1 MIRSILIT
9 YDDAQE
15 PAGDVADLFTYL
27 ENEFTNADFVADL
40 NSWEPIITR
49 ARIYRAAT
57 GMNIDIATKDG
68 AEVTLLLEGT
78 GPASESLRWIAKDK
92 RAAAER
98 DLRLAAIAEAAAAHL
113 DR

>member
-9 YDDAQE
+9 YDDAQHSNT
-15 PAGDVADLFTYL
+15 GR
-27 ENEFTNADFVADL
+27 NAL
-40 NSWEPIITR
+40 
-49 ARIYRAAT
+49 
-57 GMNIDIATKDG
+57 IATQDG
-68 AEVTLLLEGT
+68 AALTFLLEGT
-78 GPASESLRWIAKDK
+78 GPNSEALRWIAKDK